1 MGEAIQNLK
10 DELRLLHGEDESI
23 RTALAGK
30 LAPVVKKTIQ
40 SITGGED
47 PSEEMVEKMI
57 DMKKLSYRNP
67 QVSTGSGQQYAA
79 AVIRACK
86 MTHCTE

>member
-1 MGEAIQNLK
+1 M
-10 DELRLLHGEDESI
+10 LHGDDESI
-23 RTALAGK
+23 RTALARK

-40 SITGGED
+40 SIAGGED

-57 DMKKLSYRNP
+57 DMKKLSYRNL
-67 QVSTGSGQQYAA
+67 QVSTRSRQQYAA

>member
-1 MGEAIQNLK
+1 M
-10 DELRLLHGEDESI
+10 LHGEDESV